1 MMRFHR
7 FLIVAGLSL
16 LLVVLLAA
24 QTMERVA
31 QPPTP
36 LPISRSVDAQYGV
49 VCYAAL
55 EPANAPNAPA
65 RVTALSCVKLP

>member
-1 MMRFHR
+1 
-7 FLIVAGLSL
+7 
-16 LLVVLLAA
+16 
-24 QTMERVA
+24 MERVA